1 MELSL
6 TSDESQEIFYNALC
20 NGMGYIQGYGL
31 EWNWN
36 NEEYKIAKE
45 KLKSPCFE
53 DVLMQ
58 ILQDGGTLNLID
70 VEGGDDE
77 MTSIDID
84 HVNDRVQHAPLEH
97 LMDMINEN
105 DDACT
110 ADVILQHVFFEE
122 IVYG

>member
-6 TSDESQEIFYNALC
+6 NTEESQEIFYNALC
-20 NGMGYIQGYGL
+20 NGMAYMQGNGL
-31 EWNWN
+31 DWNWSK
-36 NEEYKIAKE
+36 EEYKIAQS
-45 KLKSPCFE
+45 KLKSPCLE

-58 ILQDGGTLNLID
+58 ILRDGGTLNLID

-84 HVNDRVQHAPLEH
+84 HVNDRVQHAPFEH

-105 DDACT
+105 DDAIT
-110 ADVILQHVFFEE
+110 ADVILQHVFFEDV
-122 IVYG
+122 VYG